1 MRNSVTWD
9 QEEAAGG
16 STLRGYRGYV
26 LAGFWVGL
34 ALLLRNLLDPLWM
47 DHLAYAPFF
56 LAFLIVAQLTELG
69 PSVLALVAGLLL
81 ADWFFV
87 APRHSLLISNP
98 VDRINALFYIVL
110 SAVVLFFTRRTRRAL
125 SRERSAWA
133 ALGRLAAIIESSED
147 AIIGRSLD
155 GRIMSWNAGAC
166 KLYGYTEAEALGQPM
181 AFLLAPESGQ
191 ELEPLLARAGRG
203 EQITHLET
211 IRRRKDGELVEV
223 SLSISPVRNSAGTI
237 VGVSTI
243 ARDIAERKGAER
255 ERERLVDELRR
266 LLGEVKTL
274 SGLLPICSY
283 CKKIRDEKGS
293 WNSIE
298 LYIRDR
304 STASFT
310 HSVCPECASRQYA
323 EFLDDKSQGL

>member
-1 MRNSVTWD
+1 
-9 QEEAAGG
+9 
-16 STLRGYRGYV
+16 
-26 LAGFWVGL
+26 
-34 ALLLRNLLDPLWM
+34 LLLRELLDPLWM
-47 DHLAYAPFF
+47 DHLAYVPFF
-56 LAFLIVAQLTELG
+56 LAVLVVAQLTEVG
-69 PSVLALVAGLLL
+69 PSVFTIVAGFLL

-87 APRHSLLISNP
+87 APRQSLLISHP
-98 VDRINALFYIVL
+98 VDRFNALFYFVL
-110 SAVVLFFTRRTRRAL
+110 CIFVLFFTQRTRRAL
-125 SRERSAWA
+125 ARERSAWA

-155 GRIMSWNAGAC
+155 GRIVSWNAGAC
-166 KLYGYTEAEALGQPM
+166 KLYGYTETEAVGQPTT
-181 AFLLAPESGQ
+181 FLLTPERGQ
-191 ELEPLLARAGRG
+191 ELEPLLAQAGRG

-211 IRRRKDGELVEV
+211 IRRRKDGGLVEV

-274 SGLLPICSY
+274 TGLLPICSY

-298 LYIRDR
+298 VYIRDR

-310 HSVCPECASRQYA
+310 HSVCPECASLQYA
-323 EFLDDKSQGL
+323 EFLGEKSQGP